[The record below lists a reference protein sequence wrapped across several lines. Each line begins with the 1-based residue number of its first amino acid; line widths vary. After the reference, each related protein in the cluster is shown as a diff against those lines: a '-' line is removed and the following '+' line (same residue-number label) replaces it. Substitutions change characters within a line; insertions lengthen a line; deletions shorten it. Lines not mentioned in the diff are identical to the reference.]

1 MTAGAAQTCMCTG
14 QSESR
19 NGMVKTGWI
28 PAAGGMAGSAVR
40 TELATMRVL
49 SSMAGKAVAG
59 CSLEDSIRM
68 TIRAGYIDM
77 SASQPESRQVVV
89 EVGRFPGVR
98 GMAGSAVGAKLA
110 AMRVLPGMA
119 GIAGAG
125 CTFEDPIGMTTCAGH
140 IDMLSCQ
147 LESGQIV
154 VENGRFPTGGG
165 MAGATIFSELTAMC
179 ILAGMA
185 GIAVRCRSLKDVINM
200 ATQAG
205 NFNMLTG

>member
-1 MTAGAAQTCMCTG
+1 MCTG

-28 PAAGGMAGSAVR
+28 PAAGGMASSAVR
-40 TELATMRVL
+40 TKLATMRVL
-49 SSMAGKAVAG
+49 SSMTGKAVAG

-77 SASQPESRQVVV
+77 STSQPESSQVVV
-89 EVGRFPGVR
+89 EVGRFPGAG
-98 GMAGSAVGAKLA
+98 GMAGA
-110 AMRVLPGMA
+110 
-119 GIAGAG
+119 
-125 CTFEDPIGMTTCAGH
+125 TTCAKLTLVGIARSMTCNTIAGCAFEYSIHVTTQTGH
-140 IDMLSCQ
+140 INMLPCQ

-179 ILAGMA
+179 ILPGMA

-205 NFNMLTG
+205 NFDMLTG